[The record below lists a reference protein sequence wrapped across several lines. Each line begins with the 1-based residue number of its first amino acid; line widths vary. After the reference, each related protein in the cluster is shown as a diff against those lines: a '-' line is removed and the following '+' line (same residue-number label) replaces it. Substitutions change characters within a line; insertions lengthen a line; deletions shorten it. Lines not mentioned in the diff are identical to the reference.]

1 MMNDSTHRRDPS
13 GATSAARPFNPD
25 GGEDEGSASQDGD
38 DSHLRD
44 DQKPLDHAGD
54 AGASVDDDDPKK
66 TEKLTKAG
74 RNIDP
79 DAGSD

>member
-1 MMNDSTHRRDPS
+1 MMIDGTS
-13 GATSAARPFNPD
+13 GTDQSSDESAARPFNPD

-44 DQKPLDHAGD
+44 DQKPLDHTGN
-54 AGASVDDDDPKK
+54 AGAGVDDDDPRK

-74 RNIDP
+74 RDIDP

>member
-1 MMNDSTHRRDPS
+1 MTVDDINQDSPDSDP
-13 GATSAARPFNPD
+13 AARPFNPD
-25 GGEDEGSASQDGD
+25 GGEDEGGASQDGD

-44 DQKPLDHAGD
+44 DQKPLDHAGV
-54 AGASVDDDDPKK
+54 SVDDNDPKK
-66 TEKLTKAG
+66 TENLTKAG